1 MELLSQGAQYAV
13 SAIIALSREPM
24 GKAISAGDLA
34 KPLNCPAAYL
44 SQTLAKLVPHGIL
57 STRRGLNGGVY
68 LKKEPSKITIL
79 EVVEAI
85 DGSDFFERCILG
97 IPGCG
102 HIEPCPFHENWSGM
116 REEIRKWLGS
126 TNFEE
131 TSSEMTDNWF
141 NLRLKFERRSGYNVP
156 G

>member
-68 LKKEPSKITIL
+68 LKKEPTQITIL

-85 DGSDFFERCILG
+85 DGNDFFERCILG

-102 HIEPCPFHENWSGM
+102 HIEPCPFHEKWAETRS
-116 REEIRKWLGS
+116 EIRTWLSNTTFAEASG
-126 TNFEE
+126 
-131 TSSEMTDNWF
+131 EMTDSWF

>member
-68 LKKEPSKITIL
+68 LKKEPSQITIL

-102 HIEPCPFHENWSGM
+102 HIEPCPFHENWAAM

-126 TNFEE
+126 TNFEDA
-131 TSSEMTDNWF
+131 SAEMTDSWF